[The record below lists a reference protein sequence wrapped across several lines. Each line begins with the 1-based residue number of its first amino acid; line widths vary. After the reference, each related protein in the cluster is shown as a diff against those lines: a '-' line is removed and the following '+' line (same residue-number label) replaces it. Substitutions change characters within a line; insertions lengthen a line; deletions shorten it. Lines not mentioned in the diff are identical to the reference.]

1 MYARGCTAQLD
12 ASAKPPCFTHSAILS
27 LSRARACAAFY
38 RCNVTPV
45 VTLRSFRTMT
55 RWCQESFLAR
65 VLVAALLISLLHPTQ
80 AHAVPEY
87 EPSKTPDHDD
97 DGGRSLLGPVAPS
110 NHGTYPCGCATC
122 RGTRCWVVRVVRKH
136 RERGRIDRCAA
147 CRCVA
152 RESDLARVACSWGPL
167 VLASFLGDLVETTG
181 DGGDC
186 DDDMVVVGRLAM
198 TMAAGAA
205 AEATGSSMNGP
216 SAGGATSLMLSRE
229 RISSLRESSAAD
241 NATERLLPS
250 AAKYDICH

>member
-97 DGGRSLLGPVAPS
+97 GGGRNLLGPEQGVPLPLEQPLWAQRQQCIEAPIREEQCRVSIAAEWCKPSVDTVERADSTPS
-110 NHGTYPCGCATC
+110 NHTIAA
-122 RGTRCWVVRVVRKH
+122 RVDAKVSTSARN
-136 RERGRIDRCAA
+136 AA
-147 CRCVA
+147 CR
-152 RESDLARVACSWGPL
+152 
-167 VLASFLGDLVETTG
+167 
-181 DGGDC
+181 
-186 DDDMVVVGRLAM
+186 
-198 TMAAGAA
+198 
-205 AEATGSSMNGP
+205 
-216 SAGGATSLMLSRE
+216 
-229 RISSLRESSAAD
+229 
-241 NATERLLPS
+241 
-250 AAKYDICH
+250 

>member
-1 MYARGCTAQLD
+1 MSIADDRVNSRSCDAGWYSVWFVASSSDTLSFSAPDLLVKSRQRLASRNARACIARGCKAQLD

-167 VLASFLGDLVETTG
+167 VLASSWT
-181 DGGDC
+181 
-186 DDDMVVVGRLAM
+186 
-198 TMAAGAA
+198 
-205 AEATGSSMNGP
+205 
-216 SAGGATSLMLSRE
+216 
-229 RISSLRESSAAD
+229 IS
-241 NATERLLPS
+241 
-250 AAKYDICH
+250 